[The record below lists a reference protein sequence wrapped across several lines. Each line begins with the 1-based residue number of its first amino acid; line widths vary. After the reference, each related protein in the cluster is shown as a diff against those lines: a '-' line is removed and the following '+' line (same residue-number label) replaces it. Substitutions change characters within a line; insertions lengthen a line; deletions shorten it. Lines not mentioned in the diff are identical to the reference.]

1 MAEEEEEPKKP
12 NYGKRNR
19 AAGHNWELVVVKKL
33 KLIGYPEVATSR
45 AVSKLRDAQKVDICN
60 TDESLYGRLP
70 YNIQAKTY
78 SSSVG
83 YAKLLAS
90 MPKGKEINVVFLKQT
105 ALDKKRFLETG
116 TYAILS
122 LDDFYK
128 MMEQITVLQ
137 GIKLDKAS

>member
-1 MAEEEEEPKKP
+1 MDEEAKKP

-19 AAGHNWELVVVKKL
+19 AAGHSWELVVVKKL
-33 KLIGYPEVATSR
+33 KTIGYPEVATSR

-60 TDESLYGRLP
+60 KDESVYGRLP

-78 SSSVG
+78 ASSIA

-90 MPKGKEINVVFLKQT
+90 MPQGKEINVIFLKQT
-105 ALDKKRFLETG
+105 ALDKKRFMETG
-116 TYAILS
+116 TYAILP

-137 GIKLDKAS
+137 AINLDKAS